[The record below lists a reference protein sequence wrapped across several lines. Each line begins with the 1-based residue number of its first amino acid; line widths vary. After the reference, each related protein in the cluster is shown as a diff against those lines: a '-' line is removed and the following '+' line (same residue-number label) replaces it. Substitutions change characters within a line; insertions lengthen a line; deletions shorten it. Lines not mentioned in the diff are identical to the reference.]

1 MEYAEITLKIEP
13 VMPFSDILMYEM
25 GEIGCESFVTT
36 DDGFKAYI
44 PSSDLNTDALN
55 DILANVGECNVQYD
69 INIIPDQNWNA
80 VWESTHE
87 PVLVD
92 DFCWVYAPFHGTNA
106 NAKYNILIEPKM
118 SFGTAHHA
126 TTYMMISLLRDE
138 DITNKTVLDMG
149 SGTAVLAILAEM
161 RGAKYVEA
169 IDNDEWA
176 YNNALENIE
185 NNNCKNI
192 KAILGD
198 ASALTA
204 DKKFQLIIANINR
217 NILLRDMKHYIAV
230 LEQGGNLLLSGFY
243 EHDIPA
249 IRQEAES
256 NGMKFETYKERNE
269 WVACKFTKQ

>member
-55 DILANVGECNVQYD
+55 NILANAGECNIQYD

-149 SGTAVLAILAEM
+149 SGTAVLAIWAEM

-230 LEQGGNLLLSGFY
+230 LEQGGTLLLSGFY

>member
-55 DILANVGECNVQYD
+55 NILANSGECNIQYD

-138 DITNKTVLDMG
+138 DITNKMVLDMG

-198 ASALTA
+198 ASVLTA

-230 LEQGGNLLLSGFY
+230 LEQGGTLLLSGFY